1 MCHSVI
7 NDVGEQDQ
15 SEVEEEGKGSLKRG
29 GPEEEER
36 AHFLSVRRDRGTGI
50 RDPPTVASSF
60 PQMILIEAS
69 LSGLKGDEKPREAEV
84 TGSHQLGVSTCGT
97 ASTMSKVDAELLGLQ
112 WETSNVAGGTGDRP
126 SFLRLFHQ
134 PATIGTNLP
143 VTPSPPVPSSPP
155 SSGRS
160 DYQTITAATQIST
173 QRWSH
178 RRPPV
183 SRGGSL

>member
-15 SEVEEEGKGSLKRG
+15 SEVEEEGKGSLKKG

-50 RDPPTVASSF
+50 RDQPTVASSF
-60 PQMILIEAS
+60 AQMILIEAS

-112 WETSNVAGGTGDRP
+112 WETSNVAGGFGRSPLISPSLSSTRDDRNEP
-126 SFLRLFHQ
+126 ARHSLLPSRSFL
-134 PATIGTNLP
+134 
-143 VTPSPPVPSSPP
+143 PSVL
-155 SSGRS
+155 GE
-160 DYQTITAATQIST
+160 I
-173 QRWSH
+173 
-178 RRPPV
+178 
-183 SRGGSL
+183 